1 MKRLITFS
9 IMLLISSLSYADG
22 LSSLTLTDAEM
33 QKLKKYFPTDD
44 ASHVVWNGEPVS
56 ISLPL
61 GKEKRIVFP
70 SHVKVDVNGAL
81 DAEQLRLLNNDK
93 SLYLTALK
101 SFATTRIYVTFQDSG
116 KVMLMDI
123 NPSDTATNATQYI
136 DLPPNENKSHSAQSV
151 AIATTVNSA
160 NSDEVAMITTESD
173 NDTITYVDLIRYA
186 WTQLYAKDRLLKE
199 MPHYARLPMHTTPFV
214 SDLIYGDKVVA
225 HPEASWMIGNH
236 VVTVVSLQNKYS
248 HHTSIRIQKDIC
260 GEWEAATLYPRAV
273 LKPHGQQDGDMT
285 TLILVSRQ
293 PFGET
298 LGVCHGNA

>member
-44 ASHVVWNGEPVS
+44 ASHVVWKGEPVS

-61 GKEKRIVFP
+61 GKEKRIVFS

-136 DLPPNENKSHSAQSV
+136 DLPPHENKSHSAQSV

-160 NSDEVAMITTESD
+160 NSDEVA
-173 NDTITYVDLIRYA
+173 
-186 WTQLYAKDRLLKE
+186 
-199 MPHYARLPMHTTPFV
+199 
-214 SDLIYGDKVVA
+214 
-225 HPEASWMIGNH
+225 
-236 VVTVVSLQNKYS
+236 
-248 HHTSIRIQKDIC
+248 
-260 GEWEAATLYPRAV
+260 
-273 LKPHGQQDGDMT
+273 
-285 TLILVSRQ
+285 
-293 PFGET
+293 
-298 LGVCHGNA
+298 